1 MKKKNK
7 FEHLMTNQHK
17 EVLEKEGVVRLM
29 ELSMTPPQR
38 EVHVA
43 TVSHYVQIR
52 IPYFVYK
59 KITQSL
65 GYKDRLKICVVANT
79 YNPNDKT
86 VGITALKPV
95 LRNDLIVKHGYELI
109 DEYYTYGV

>member
-1 MKKKNK
+1 MKNK
-7 FEHLMTNQHK
+7 FEHLMTEQHK
-17 EVLEKEGVVRLM
+17 EVLEKEGVVKIT

-52 IPYFVYK
+52 ILYFVYK
-59 KITQSL
+59 RITQSL
-65 GYKDRLKICVVANT
+65 GYKDRLKISVVANT

-86 VGITALKPV
+86 VEITALKPV
-95 LRNDLIVKHGYELI
+95 LRNELIVKHGCKLI
-109 DEYYTYGV
+109 DEYFTYGV

>member
-1 MKKKNK
+1 MKENK
-7 FEHLMTNQHK
+7 FEHLMTEQHK
-17 EVLEKEGVVRLM
+17 EELAKEGVVRVT

-38 EVHVA
+38 EVHIA
-43 TVSHYVQIR
+43 TISHYVQIR
-52 IPYFVYK
+52 ILYFVYK

-65 GYKDRLKICVVANT
+65 SYKDRLKIYVVDNT

-86 VGITALKPV
+86 VEITALKPV
-95 LRNDLIVKHGYELI
+95 LRNALIEKHGYKLI

>member
-1 MKKKNK
+1 MKKNK
-7 FEHLMTNQHK
+7 FEHLMTEQHK
-17 EVLEKEGVVRLM
+17 EELEKEGVVRIT
-29 ELSMTPPQR
+29 ELSMAPPRR

-52 IPYFVYK
+52 ILYFVYK
-59 KITQSL
+59 RITQSL
-65 GYKDRLKICVVANT
+65 GYKDRLKISVVSNT

-86 VGITALKPV
+86 VEITALKPV
-95 LRNDLIVKHGYELI
+95 LRNELIVKHGYKLI